1 MDDYTAHE
9 VAGVIAP
16 PPLIYAAGLILGLLL
31 GRMRPAALLPPR
43 ARGPRRAAGT
53 ALIAAG
59 SGLGGWAVW
68 TMARAGTGPNPRHPA
83 TALVVDGPFR
93 YSRNPIYLSLT
104 AIYLGITL
112 LRNTLWPLLLLPAV
126 LAVIRRGVIEREERY
141 LLSRFGESYRA
152 YQARV
157 RRWV

>member
-16 PPLIYAAGLILGLLL
+16 PPLIYAAGFGLGFLLD
-31 GRMRPAALLPPR
+31 RMRPAALLPAR
-43 ARGPRRAAGT
+43 TRGPRRAAGG

-59 SGLGGWAVW
+59 AGMSAWAVR
-68 TMARAGTGPNPRHPA
+68 TMVRAGTGPNPRHPA
-83 TALVVDGPFR
+83 TALVVDGPFQ
-93 YSRNPIYLSLT
+93 YTRNPLYLSLT
-104 AIYLGITL
+104 AIYLGIAL
-112 LRNTLWPLLLLPAV
+112 LRNALWPVLMLPAV